1 MKKTITLEVNGV
13 PETCEVEVGQT
24 LLRLLRDG
32 LDLTGTKEGC
42 NEGECGSCMVLLDG
56 RPVNS
61 CLVLAVEAH
70 GRAVTTIEGMGRDG
84 ALHPLQKAFLA
95 HTAVQCGF
103 CTPGMIV
110 SAAAL
115 LRQTPSPTE
124 DDVRKALAGNLCRC
138 TGYRQIVDA
147 VLAAAAALRAPEAVP
162 VPVPWAAE
170 GDRGKPGA
178 GSPAIV
184 AEEVTA

>member
-13 PETCEVEVGQT
+13 PESAEVEVGTT
-24 LLRLLRDG
+24 LLRFLRDG

-61 CLVLAVEAH
+61 CLVLAVEAD
-70 GRAVTTIEGMGRDG
+70 GAKVTTVEGLSAGS
-84 ALHPLQKAFLA
+84 LHPLQKAFLTHA
-95 HTAVQCGF
+95 AVQCGF

-115 LRQTPSPTE
+115 LRENPDPGE
-124 DDVRKALAGNLCRC
+124 DDVKRALAGNLCRC

-147 VLAAAAALRAPEAVP
+147 VREAAAAMRAASV
-162 VPVPWAAE
+162 
-170 GDRGKPGA
+170 A
-178 GSPAIV
+178 GVDSASPAPR
-184 AEEVTA
+184 EEVPA

>member
-13 PETCEVEVGQT
+13 PETAEVEVGTT
-24 LLRLLRDG
+24 LLRFLRDG
-32 LDLTGTKEGC
+32 LDLTGAKEGC

-61 CLVLAVEAH
+61 CLVLVVEAD
-70 GRAVTTIEGMGRDG
+70 GRSVTTIEGLSKDDV
-84 ALHPLQKAFLA
+84 LHPLQKAFLSHA
-95 HTAVQCGF
+95 AIQCGF

-115 LRQTPSPTE
+115 LRGKADPSE

-138 TGYRQIVDA
+138 TGYRQIIDA
-147 VLAAAAALRAPEAVP
+147 VHAAAAEMRI
-162 VPVPWAAE
+162 AAAA
-170 GDRGKPGA
+170 DTDADAGKPA
-178 GSPAIV
+178 AR
-184 AEEVTA
+184 EEVTA

>member
-13 PETCEVEVGQT
+13 PETVEVEVGTT
-24 LLRLLRDG
+24 LLRFLRDG
-32 LDLTGTKEGC
+32 LDLTGAKEGC

-61 CLVLAVEAH
+61 CLVLAVEAD
-70 GRAVTTIEGMGRDG
+70 GRSVTTIEGLAQDDV
-84 ALHPLQKAFLA
+84 LHPLQKAFLSHA
-95 HTAVQCGF
+95 AIQCGF
-103 CTPGMIV
+103 CTPGMII

-115 LRQTPSPTE
+115 LREKPEPSE

-147 VLAAAAALRAPEAVP
+147 VHAAAAEMRTTARSEPDVDIDALK
-162 VPVPWAAE
+162 AAA
-170 GDRGKPGA
+170 R
-178 GSPAIV
+178 
-184 AEEVTA
+184 EEVTA

>member
-13 PETCEVEVGQT
+13 AETAEVEVGQT
-24 LLRLLRDG
+24 LLRFLRDG

-61 CLVLAVEAH
+61 CLVLAVEAD
-70 GRAVTTIEGMGRDG
+70 GRAVTTVEGLSREG

-95 HTAVQCGF
+95 QAAVQCGF

-115 LRQTPSPTE
+115 LRENPDPTE

-147 VLAAAAALRAPEAVP
+147 VRDAASTMRAEAAAK
-162 VPVPWAAE
+162 
-170 GDRGKPGA
+170 GGA
-178 GSPAIV
+178 GRPV
-184 AEEVTA
+184 AREEVPA

>member
-13 PETCEVEVGQT
+13 AETAEVEVGQT
-24 LLRLLRDG
+24 LLRFLRDS

-61 CLVLAVEAH
+61 CLVLAVEAD
-70 GRAVTTIEGMGRDG
+70 GRSVTTVEGLSREGI
-84 ALHPLQKAFLA
+84 LHPLQKAFLSQA
-95 HTAVQCGF
+95 AVQCGF
-103 CTPGMIV
+103 CTPGMVV

-115 LRQTPSPTE
+115 LRENPDPTE

-147 VLAAAAALRAPEAVP
+147 VREAAAAMRAG
-162 VPVPWAAE
+162 AE
-170 GDRGKPGA
+170 A
-178 GSPAIV
+178 GSGDGKSADRV
-184 AEEVTA
+184 EVTA